1 MDVVKLN
8 LEKDSY
14 SIYIGAGLLDDEKL
28 LRSTINGRKIFIVTC
43 ETVGSLYL
51 EKLKKVF
58 DGFEIDSVS
67 IADGEE
73 SKTLQNLEF
82 IIGELL
88 ASKHNRGTTI
98 IALGGGVV
106 GDLAGFVAAT
116 YQRGVDFIQIPTT
129 LLAQVDSSV
138 GGKTAVNHRLGK
150 NMIGAFYQPQA
161 VYIDTDTLVTL
172 PQKEL
177 SAGFAEVIKH
187 GILADYEFFEWLENH
202 VADLLQLDQK
212 AISHAV
218 RRSCEIKA
226 AVVAVDEK
234 EQGERAL
241 LNLGHTFGHAIE
253 IGVGYGNWLHGE
265 AVAAGIVLAADLSM
279 RMGKITADAAFR
291 VKALIKKF
299 NLPVNPPP
307 DISNERF
314 IELMNADKKATDTG
328 ARFILI
334 EEIGRAVIEDRIDPE
349 LLIGTLEAAP
359 HLCEKRLM

>member
-1 MDVVKLN
+1 MDIVKLN
-8 LEKDSY
+8 LGKNSY
-14 SIYIGAGLLDDEKL
+14 SIYIEAGLLDNEKL
-28 LRSTINGRKIFIVTC
+28 LRSTIKGRKVFIVTC

-58 DGFEIDSVS
+58 DGFEIDTVS
-67 IADGEE
+67 LPDGEG

-82 IIGELL
+82 IVGELL

-106 GDLAGFVAAT
+106 GDLAGFAAAT

-138 GGKTAVNHRLGK
+138 GGKTAVNHPLGK

-172 PQKEL
+172 PPKEL

-187 GILADYEFFEWLENH
+187 GILSDLEFFNWLEDH
-202 VADLLQLDQK
+202 VAELLRLDEE

-234 EQGERAL
+234 ETGERAL

-253 IGVGYGNWLHGE
+253 IGEGYGSWLHGE

-279 RMGKITADAAFR
+279 RMGKMTAGEALR
-291 VKALIKKF
+291 IKALIKKF
-299 NLPVNPPP
+299 KLPVCPPAT
-307 DISNERF
+307 IASERF
-314 IELMNADKKATDTG
+314 IELMNLDKKATDTG
-328 ARFILI
+328 VRYILLD
-334 EEIGRAVIEDRIDPE
+334 EIGSAVIEGNIDPGH
-349 LLIGTLEAAP
+349 LLATLKAGP
-359 HLCEKRLM
+359 RLCEA